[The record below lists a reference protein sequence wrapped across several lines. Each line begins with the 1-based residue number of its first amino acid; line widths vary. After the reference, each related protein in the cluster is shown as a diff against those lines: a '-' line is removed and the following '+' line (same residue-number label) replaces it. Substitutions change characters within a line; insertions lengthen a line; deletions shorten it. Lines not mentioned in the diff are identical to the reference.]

1 MTETED
7 RTGVNVKAQLRSDS
21 EEPGLSLGQEGVFVR
36 CKLKRRGLRLAHY
49 QSTAQLRSD

>member
-7 RTGVNVKAQLRSDS
+7 RTGVNVKAQLRSGS

-36 CKLKRRGLRLAHY
+36 CKLKIRGLRLA
-49 QSTAQLRSD
+49 QN